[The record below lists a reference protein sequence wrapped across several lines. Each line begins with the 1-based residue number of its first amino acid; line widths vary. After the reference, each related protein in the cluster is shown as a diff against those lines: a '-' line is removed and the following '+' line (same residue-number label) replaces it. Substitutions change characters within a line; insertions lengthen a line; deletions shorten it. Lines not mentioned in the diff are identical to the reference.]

1 MNSEILGY
9 KIEKAPAETKY
20 FGSEVAYLLVGKKV
34 TYKLVRQ
41 FNSPH
46 QMYVVNSNFNICGLK
61 GNYTF
66 TDKTGEVHV
75 FNPFQIGA

>member
-9 KIEKAPAETKY
+9 KIEKAPEGTNY
-20 FGSEVAYLLVGKKV
+20 YGSEVAYLLKGKKV
-34 TYKLVRQ
+34 TYQLVRRI
-41 FNSPH
+41 NSAH

-66 TDKTGEVHV
+66 TDKTGEIHVH
-75 FNPFQIGA
+75 NPFQIGA